1 MGIKCHIVLIQIL
14 SFYFSSLFWFYV
26 TLYAAFSK
34 GFIKISHNFDEK
46 LVYMSQ

>member
-14 SFYFSSLFWFYV
+14 SSLFWFYV

-46 LVYMSQ
+46 